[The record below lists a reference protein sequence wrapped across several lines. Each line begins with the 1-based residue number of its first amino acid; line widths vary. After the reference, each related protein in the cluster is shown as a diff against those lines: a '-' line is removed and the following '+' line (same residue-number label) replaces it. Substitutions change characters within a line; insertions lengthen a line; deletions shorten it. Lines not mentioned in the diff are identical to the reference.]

1 MMYSTLFDSPATL
14 CLLVLNLGIS
24 LLSLSNRKVFDFLA
38 LEPYRMVTRHEYHPI
53 ITSGFVHGSM
63 SHLLLNMMTLFFFGP
78 ALEATAGSVPFL
90 AIYGLSLIVGNL
102 YPLYKYRR
110 QPEYVAIGASGAISG
125 LVFSYC
131 LAHPT
136 ATFRVFFAIPMPAYL
151 FAILYVAYSI
161 YAMRKIDDNT
171 GHEAHL
177 AGAVG
182 GVLATLLVSPGIV
195 SIF

>member
-1 MMYSTLFDSPATL
+1 MYSTLFDSPATL
-14 CLLVLNLGIS
+14 CLLILNLGIS

-38 LEPYRMVTRHEYHPI
+38 LEPYRMIAHHEYHPI
-53 ITSGFVHGSM
+53 ITSGFVHGGM
-63 SHLLLNMMTLFFFGP
+63 AHLLLNMMTLYFFGP
-78 ALEATAGSVPFL
+78 ALEAIAGSVPFL
-90 AIYGLSLIVGNL
+90 LIYGISLVVGNL

-131 LAHPT
+131 LANPT
-136 ATFRVFFAIPMPAYL
+136 AMFSVFFAIPMPAYL
-151 FAILYVAYSI
+151 YAVLYVGYSI
-161 YAMRKIDDNT
+161 YAMRKVDDNI

-177 AGAVG
+177 AGAAG
-182 GVLATLLVSPGIV
+182 GVLATLLVAPGIV